1 VRFSNQKGEWNLK
14 EKGTLKN
21 RHGELVCEVE
31 YELSEDGSPVAAH
44 EFEESAPREVDDW
57 AHRGGSTEVRL
68 WPERSLSTEE
78 QQELVLVDKDGRC
91 FELVVASNPFAVPLL
106 ANATQ
111 RECSE
116 AMSA

>member
-1 VRFSNQKGEWNLK
+1 MKK
-14 EKGTLKN
+14 TGTLKN
-21 RHGELVCEVE
+21 RHGALICEVE
-31 YELSEDGSPVAAH
+31 YELSEDGSVVEQH
-44 EFEESAPREVDDW
+44 DFEEGAPEAVDEW
-57 AHRGGSTEVRL
+57 AQRGGPVEARL

-78 QQELVLVDKDGRC
+78 QQELVLVDEDGRC

-111 RECSE
+111 RECGE